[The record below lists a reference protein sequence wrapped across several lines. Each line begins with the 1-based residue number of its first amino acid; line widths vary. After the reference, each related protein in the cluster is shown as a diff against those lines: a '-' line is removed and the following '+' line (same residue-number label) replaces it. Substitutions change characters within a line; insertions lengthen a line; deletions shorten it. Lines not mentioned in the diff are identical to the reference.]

1 MDSGKTLRKGV
12 IARNGITSTLWLLII
27 LLLTIF
33 FTVYSTMIGSVR
45 ISPLEV
51 MRVFVSQIPF
61 IGGMFHMS
69 IPPTTEI
76 IVVYLREPEVLAAL
90 VVGASLGTGGAVVQS
105 IFRNPITEPY
115 IIGISSGAAL
125 GAVAAIVLSITIF
138 GLFSTQAMAFI
149 FSLTVVFIVYIF
161 SFRGGK
167 TPPTFLLL
175 TGVSVSFFIS
185 SIVGLLI
192 YSNIKLAGTAFF
204 WLMGSF
210 QGITWSELG
219 PVALVMIIAFVAVW
233 SMSGQLNAFQ
243 LGEAYAHSIGV
254 PVERTKGILL
264 ALVTLSVS
272 AAVSISGLIG
282 FVGLLIPHI
291 CRLLFGGS
299 NRIVV
304 PASALLGGVYLL
316 IANDI
321 AITLLKGE
329 VIPVGIVT
337 GMVGIPFFLYLL
349 RRMASGSYEN

>member
-1 MDSGKTLRKGV
+1 MDSNKRLRGRLL
-12 IARNGITSTLWLLII
+12 ARNKITSTIWLFII

-33 FTVYSTMIGSVR
+33 FTVYSTMIGPVK

-51 MRVFVSQIPF
+51 LKVFVSQIPF
-61 IGGMFHMS
+61 IGGMFHLNIS
-69 IPPTTEI
+69 QTTDI
-76 IVVYLREPEVLAAL
+76 IVVYLREPEVLGAL
-90 VVGASLGTGGAVVQS
+90 VVGATLGTGGAVVQS

-125 GAVAAIVLSITIF
+125 GAVSAIVLSITIF
-138 GLFSTQAMAFI
+138 GLFSIQAMAFI
-149 FSLTVVFIVYIF
+149 FSLIVVFIVYIF
-161 SFRGGK
+161 SFREGK

-175 TGVSVSFFIS
+175 TGISVSFFIS

-219 PVALVMIIAFVAVW
+219 PVAIVMLLAFIAEWA
-233 SMSGQLNAFQ
+233 MSGQLNAFQ

-254 PVERTKGILL
+254 PVEKTKGILL

-304 PASALLGGVYLL
+304 PASALLGGLYLL

-321 AITLLKGE
+321 ANTLLRGE

-337 GMVGIPFFLYLL
+337 GMIGIPFFLYLL
-349 RRMASGSYEN
+349 RRMASGNYEN